1 MFAAVT
7 AGYMFSPGMF
17 IGAIGVSDKKANTSL
32 LAGCLVIAKVLL
44 VPVVTV
50 KEKGIVLVF
59 AFLEVVIT

>member
-1 MFAAVT
+1 
-7 AGYMFSPGMF
+7 MFSPGMF

-50 KEKGIVLVF
+50 KEKGIILVF